1 MVGDLQ
7 QMASFLSSGT
17 WGEPLP
23 YSCQTLCLSHETL
36 LPGPSLCG
44 WGCREDPSLPRQ
56 FSNVEVTR
64 PGGTRESVPR
74 VQEHSKILM
83 SGWGSELPQH

>member
-23 YSCQTLCLSHETL
+23 YSCQTLCLSHETM

-44 WGCREDPSLPRQ
+44 WGMQ
-56 FSNVEVTR
+56 
-64 PGGTRESVPR
+64 GG
-74 VQEHSKILM
+74 SKPATAVLKC
-83 SGWGSELPQH
+83 GSDKARWN